1 MKSGFKATINLN
13 KYQSKVLIQVQNQ
26 YLGHMIDPSYQG
38 TNKLSVLLS
47 GDNAIRTRHIG
58 SFLSKIEIKVFNDI
72 IDGRNFFDQQV
83 KNGITTN
90 NNIREF
96 AAG

>member
-1 MKSGFKATINLN
+1 M
-13 KYQSKVLIQVQNQ
+13 QSEQ
-26 YLGHMIDPSYQG
+26 D
-38 TNKLSVLLS
+38 T
-47 GDNAIRTRHIG
+47 G

-83 KNGITTN
+83 KNDITTN